1 MSADLGTR
9 PLVLVVGSNSVN
21 RTNVARKLISDGS
34 AVILCSGPP
43 GCPLLRGSP
52 CVLVEGAEVAVIMP
66 GASRAPEVLSGLTL
80 CSEAARRVIHA
91 GSYDAGRASRVDPDA
106 VAHDVSEA
114 LAGRPT

>member
-1 MSADLGTR
+1 MSADLRSR
-9 PLVLVVGSNSVN
+9 PLVLVVGSDASN

-34 AVILCSGPP
+34 AVILCPGPP

-66 GASRAPEVLSGLTL
+66 GASRAPEVLSGLAL

-91 GSYDAGRASRVDPDA
+91 GGCDAGRATRVDPDA
-106 VAHDVSEA
+106 VAHEVSEA
-114 LAGRPT
+114 LTGRLN

>member
-1 MSADLGTR
+1 MSTDIATR
-9 PLVLVVGSNSVN
+9 PLVLVVGSHSSN

-52 CVLVEGAEVAVIMP
+52 CVLVEDAEVTVILP
-66 GASRAPEVLSGLTL
+66 GASRSPEVLSGLSL
-80 CSEAARRVIHA
+80 CSQAARRVIHA
-91 GSYDAGRASRVDPDA
+91 GGLDAGKASRVDPDD

-114 LAGRPT
+114 LTGRLN